1 MMVCTWIDLCD
12 WLLLPLITQRPS
24 CGSKAKFTLLAVNIL
39 VVALLSSHTTSTVL
53 NLDTK
58 LKSRTTSSCLCLWFS
73 TGKLLLS
80 LGPVEVNDC
89 YLLLT

>member
-1 MMVCTWIDLCD
+1 MYLDLCD
-12 WLLLPLITQRPS
+12 WLLVPLITQHPP
-24 CGSKAKFTLLAVNIL
+24 CGSKAKFTLIAVNTL
-39 VVALLSSHTTSTVL
+39 VVALLSSRTTSTVL

-89 YLLLT
+89 YSLLT